1 MSGYLTIRNAAVEQI
16 RAGMLPLFPDMTVAS
31 HPGFFTEQTIK
42 RDAQKTPAI
51 LTSLVK
57 AADGKPAG
65 SIPRERNSITFVSW
79 VLYRANSADKL
90 YDGALQIVSALIP
103 VIRKADFDLVIKD
116 TNIEA
121 ECLYSGA
128 LDAINIT
135 LWAVK
140 WELVLGAY
148 ALDGPGESLAGLEKF
163 DGYDGTAVIGTGE
176 VYDHTN
182 MED

>member
-1 MSGYLTIRNAAVEQI
+1 MSGYLTIRDAAVEQI
-16 RAGMLPLFPDMTVAS
+16 KAGILPLYPNMAVGA
-31 HPGFFTEQTIK
+31 HPGIFTEQSIR
-42 RDAQKTPAI
+42 RDAQRTPAV

-57 AADGKPAG
+57 AADG
-65 SIPRERNSITFVSW
+65 ERNNITFISW
-79 VLYRANSADKL
+79 VLYRASSSDRL
-90 YDGALQIVSALIP
+90 YDGALQIISALIP

-121 ECLYSGA
+121 ECLYSGT

-140 WELVLGAY
+140 WELGLGDY
-148 ALDGPGESLAGLEKF
+148 AIKDVPPFNSLGDLELF
-163 DGYDGTAVIGTGE
+163 NGYDSTTIAGTAE
-176 VYDHTN
+176 VRDHVE

>member
-1 MSGYLTIRNAAVEQI
+1 MSNYLTVRDAAVEQI
-16 RAGMLPLFPDMTVAS
+16 KAGMQSLYPKMTVEA
-31 HPGFFTEQTIK
+31 HPGLFTEQSIK
-42 RDAQKTPAI
+42 RDAQRTPAI

-57 AADGKPAG
+57 AAD
-65 SIPRERNSITFVSW
+65 SIERNSVTFVSW
-79 VLYRANSADKL
+79 VLYRAGSEDKL
-90 YDGALQIVSALIP
+90 YDGALKIVSALIP

-140 WELVLGAY
+140 WELVLGDHAVR
-148 ALDGPGESLAGLEKF
+148 GEGESLSDLEQTG
-163 DGYDGTAVIGTGE
+163 GYEGTTVVGTVE
-176 VYDHTN
+176 INERTN
-182 MED
+182 MEE

>member
-1 MSGYLTIRNAAVEQI
+1 MSNSYLSIRDEAVKQI
-16 RAGMLPLFPDMTVAS
+16 KAGMLPLYPKMTVEP
-31 HPGFFTEQTIK
+31 HPGLFTEQSIR
-42 RDAQKTPAI
+42 RDAQRTPAV

-57 AADGKPAG
+57 AGDG
-65 SIPRERNSITFVSW
+65 ERNSITFISW
-79 VLYRANSADKL
+79 VLYRAASADKL
-90 YDGALQIVSALIP
+90 YDGALEIISLLIP

-128 LDAINIT
+128 LDAANVT

-140 WELVLGAY
+140 WELALGGY
-148 ALDGPGESLAGLEKF
+148 AVKGVPPFNSIEGLEHF
-163 DGYDGTAVIGTGE
+163 NGYDGTTAAGACE
-176 VYDHTN
+176 ANDHVS

>member
-1 MSGYLTIRNAAVEQI
+1 MSDYVTIRDAAVEQI
-16 RAGMLPLFPDMTVAS
+16 KAGFANNPEIHVAA
-31 HPGFFTEQTIK
+31 HPGYFTEKTIQQA
-42 RDAQKTPAI
+42 AQRTPAI

-57 AADGKPAG
+57 TADG
-65 SIPRERNSITFVSW
+65 ERKTITFVSW
-79 VLYRANSADKL
+79 VLYRATSADKL
-90 YDGALQIVSALIP
+90 YDGALKIVSALTP

-121 ECLYSGA
+121 ECLYSGT

-140 WELVLGAY
+140 WELVLGDH
-148 ALDGPGESLAGLEKF
+148 ALRGEGESLSDLEQVG
-163 DGYDGTAVIGTGE
+163 GYDGTTVVEAVEIH
-176 VYDHTN
+176 DHTN

>member
-1 MSGYLTIRNAAVEQI
+1 MSDYLTIRDKAVKQI
-16 RAGMLPLFPDMTVAS
+16 KSGILPLYPQMTIEA
-31 HPGFFTEQTIK
+31 HPGLFTEQSIK
-42 RDAQKTPAI
+42 RDAQRTPAI
-51 LTSLVK
+51 LTSLAK
-57 AADGKPAG
+57 ASDG
-65 SIPRERNSITFVSW
+65 ERNAVTFISW
-79 VLYRANSADKL
+79 VLYRASSVDKL
-90 YDGALQIVSALIP
+90 YDGALKIVSALIP

-140 WELVLGAY
+140 WELTLGDHAVK
-148 ALDGPGESLAGLEKF
+148 GEGESLSDLEQTE
-163 DGYDGTAVIGTGE
+163 GYDGTTVVGTDE
-176 VYDHTN
+176 IHTYTD

>member
-1 MSGYLTIRNAAVEQI
+1 MSDYLAIREEAVNQI
-16 RAGMLPLFPDMTVAS
+16 KTGILPLYPKMTIEA
-31 HPGFFTEQTIK
+31 HPGFFTEQSIK
-42 RDAQKTPAI
+42 RDAQRTPAI

-57 AADGKPAG
+57 AADG
-65 SIPRERNSITFVSW
+65 ERNTITFVSW
-79 VLYRANSADKL
+79 VIYRANSVDKL

-103 VIRKADFDLVIKD
+103 VIRKADFDLAIKD

-121 ECLYSGA
+121 ECLYSGT

-140 WELVLGAY
+140 WELILGDHAIRG
-148 ALDGPGESLAGLEKF
+148 AGESLADLETVG
-163 DGYDGTAVIGTGE
+163 GYDGTTIVGAGE
-176 VYDHTN
+176 THDHTN

>member
-1 MSGYLTIRNAAVEQI
+1 MKSYLTIRDAAVEQI
-16 RAGMLPLFPDMTVAS
+16 KSGFLKNPEIHIAA
-31 HPGFFTEQTIK
+31 HPGYFTEKTIQQA
-42 RDAQKTPAI
+42 AQKTPAI

-57 AADGKPAG
+57 AADGQ
-65 SIPRERNSITFVSW
+65 RNTVTFVSW
-79 VLYRANSADKL
+79 ILCRASGEDKL
-90 YDGALQIVSALIP
+90 YDNALRIVSALIP

-116 TNIEA
+116 TNIET

-140 WELVLGAY
+140 WELMLGDY
-148 ALDGPGESLAGLEKF
+148 ALKEEGGSLSDLEQF
-163 DGYDGTAVIGTGE
+163 GTEKIQDE
-176 VYDHTN
+176 II